1 MFSQDFRTELV
12 EVGPGIILYGPD
24 AHILSLIRNEDECPA
39 SAENFGDLVDL
50 AFLLAEQDFVKAKKV
65 ADMIMHTR
73 EPMFM
78 LPSSSMLESNDN
90 YLKRNPFKR

>member
-1 MFSQDFRTELV
+1 MWLTFT
-12 EVGPGIILYGPD
+12 
-24 AHILSLIRNEDECPA
+24 
-39 SAENFGDLVDL
+39 
-50 AFLLAEQDFVKAKKV
+50 LLAISLGCLANNHGAESQDFVKAKKV

-73 EPMFM
+73 QPMFM